1 MVFKYMEKHYFKNL
15 YWLASRQIIREQIY
29 TVAQFFLS
37 IIFAISVYLKI
48 YYFFLPDIAPD
59 IGIRLSG
66 DILSTTLLLLI
77 FFSAIIFILISLIFN
92 KHRTK
97 TFGIIRGIGG
107 RKSFIFF
114 LLLIENI
121 IILIIAFILGLM
133 LSFLFINPT
142 SLYLERLYSISVSF
156 DWSNLFFSIFITLLF
171 IIVLSVISTLL
182 TSLKTM
188 FTDPYEIIRSRE

>member
-1 MVFKYMEKHYFKNL
+1 MEKHYFKNL